1 MQFDMNRA
9 WREASAMVKANSQ
22 VLGVMAGVFFFLPSL
37 AMAIFAP
44 LPENMGEM
52 GNEQQA
58 FAVLAAYYTEAL
70 PWLLGTAIAQAVG
83 VLALLAL
90 LTDRSRPTVG
100 EALKSGLISLF
111 PYIASQ
117 MLVGV
122 ICGILA
128 LLVAGLGAATGLVA
142 IAVVLLPV
150 VLVGA
155 IYVMVKTSLVAPV
168 IVIEGARNP
177 INALQR
183 SWKLTKGNS
192 LRLFFFYFL
201 ILIAFLVVSIAFSA
215 IIGIVAGL
223 AISDAEILLLVNGII
238 GGIVGAVMVVFFA
251 AIIASV
257 HRQFAGPS
265 AETISRTFE

>member
-1 MQFDMNRA
+1 MNRA

-44 LPENMGEM
+44 LPEKMGEV
-52 GNEQQA
+52 GSEQQTISM
-58 FAVLAAYYTEAL
+58 LAAYYTEAL
-70 PWLLGTAIAQAVG
+70 PWLIGTATAQAVG
-83 VLALLAL
+83 ILALLAL

-100 EALKSGLISLF
+100 EALKAGLISLF
-111 PYIASQ
+111 PYIAAQ
-117 MLVGV
+117 LLIGV

-128 LLVAGLGAATGLVA
+128 LLVAGIGAATGLVA
-142 IAVVLLPV
+142 LAVILLPL

-168 IVIEGARNP
+168 IVIEGTRNP

-183 SWKLTKGNS
+183 SWRLTKGNS

-201 ILIAFLVVSIAFSA
+201 ILIVFLVVSITFSA

-223 AISDAEILLLVNGII
+223 VIGDREGLMLVNGIVS
-238 GGIVGAVMVVFFA
+238 GVVGSVMVVFFA

-257 HRQFAGPS
+257 HRQLAGPS
-265 AETISRTFE
+265 AEAISRTFE